1 MQVPLSQYQGHKPLP
16 DSEDLAISTAM
27 VSDRM
32 VIKFHLRVS
41 ERAVFCGPAFD
52 AYAPSFER
60 ARCERSAHHL
70 NYLGLRDSQALLNG
84 FEGGSILPCHLN
96 QGRHVTFGQLFA
108 GLIFHK
114 SSLATKHRCQ
124 ARL

>member
-1 MQVPLSQYQGHKPLP
+1 MQYGLPTKDWGCGRTKKCPWYQALGERSAMQVPLSQYQGHKPLP

-52 AYAPSFER
+52 AYAPSFE
-60 ARCERSAHHL
+60 
-70 NYLGLRDSQALLNG
+70 
-84 FEGGSILPCHLN
+84 
-96 QGRHVTFGQLFA
+96 
-108 GLIFHK
+108 
-114 SSLATKHRCQ
+114 
-124 ARL
+124 